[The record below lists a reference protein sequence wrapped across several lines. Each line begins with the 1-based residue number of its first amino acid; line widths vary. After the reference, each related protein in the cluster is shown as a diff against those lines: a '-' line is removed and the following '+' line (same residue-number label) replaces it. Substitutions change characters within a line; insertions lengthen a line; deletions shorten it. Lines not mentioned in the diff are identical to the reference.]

1 MSLFVEEEN
10 FFGLDLGASSV
21 KLVQLKQMHGKPS
34 LLTYGD
40 MELPP
45 NLLASDS
52 PVDQDK
58 LAEMVKQLVDDA
70 RVSTKNVVA
79 ALPSNFSYAAVI
91 TMPKLNRDELANAV
105 RFQADKYIPMAID
118 QVKLDWVVIGP
129 KADSEDGEIEV
140 LLVAAPISLA
150 NKYLNIMQKAGL
162 ELIALEINP
171 IAQTRSLLAP
181 GHEPL
186 MVIDF
191 GSVATDM
198 AIVTNQAPRLIRSV
212 NVGSRTMVRVL
223 AQNLGLDEAQ
233 AQQFMHKFGLVQSN
247 IEGQVYAA
255 LKPAVDNV
263 VEEVTKSINYFHET
277 NPDLKVGK
285 IVVTGGTAALP
296 GLPAYLANATGL
308 MVEVGNP
315 WNNISYPGSLED
327 KLSQLALVYASAL
340 GLAMRG
346 MA

>member
-1 MSLFVEEEN
+1 MSLFTEEEN
-10 FFGLDLGASSV
+10 FFGLDLGASSI
-21 KLVQLKQMHGKPS
+21 KLAQLKQMHGKPS

-58 LAEMVKQLVDDA
+58 LAQMIRQLVEDA
-70 RVSTKNVVA
+70 QVSTKNVVA

-91 TMPKLNRDELANAV
+91 TMPKLSHEELVNAV

-129 KADSEDGEIEV
+129 KAGSEDEIEV

-198 AIVTNQAPRLIRSV
+198 AIVTDQAPRLIRSA
-212 NVGSRTMVRVL
+212 NAGSRTMVRVL
-223 AQNLGLDEAQ
+223 AQNLGLDEPQ
-233 AQQFMHKFGLVQSN
+233 AQQFMHKFGLIQTN
-247 IEGQVYAA
+247 LEGQVYAA
-255 LKPAVDNV
+255 LKPAIDAV
-263 VEEVTKSINYFHET
+263 VEEVTKSINYFHES

-285 IVVTGGTAALP
+285 IVITGGTAALP
-296 GLPAYLANATGL
+296 GLPAYLANATGN
-308 MVEVGNP
+308 MVEIGNP
-315 WNNISYPGSLED
+315 WSNISYPSSLED
-327 KLSQLALVYASAL
+327 KLTPLSLSYSSAL

>member
-1 MSLFVEEEN
+1 MSLFTEEEN

-21 KLVQLKQMHGKPS
+21 KLVQLKQMHGRPS

-52 PVDQDK
+52 PIDQDK
-58 LAEMVKQLVDDA
+58 LADMIKQLVDDA

-79 ALPSNFSYAAVI
+79 ALPANFSYAAVI
-91 TMPKLNRDELANAV
+91 TMPKLSHDELANAV

-129 KADSEDGEIEV
+129 KDGSDDEIEV

-150 NKYLNIMQKAGL
+150 NKYLNITQKAGL
-162 ELIALEINP
+162 ELLALEVNP

-198 AIVTNQAPRLIRSV
+198 SIVTNQAPRLIRSV

-223 AQNLGLDEAQ
+223 AQNLGLDEPQ
-233 AQQFMHKFGLVQSN
+233 AQQFMQKFGLVESN

-255 LKPAVDNV
+255 LKPAIDNV
-263 VEEVTKSINYFHET
+263 VDEITKSINFFHET
-277 NPDLKVGK
+277 NADLKVGK
-285 IVVTGGTAALP
+285 IVITGGTAALP
-296 GLPAYLANATGL
+296 GLPPYLANATGL

-315 WNNISYPGSLED
+315 WNSISYPGSLED
-327 KLSQLALVYASAL
+327 KLSQLAMVYASAL

-346 MA
+346 MS

>member
-1 MSLFVEEEN
+1 MSLFTEEEN
-10 FFGLDLGASSV
+10 FFGLDLGASSI
-21 KLVQLKQMHGKPS
+21 KLAQLKQMHGKPS

-58 LAEMVKQLVDDA
+58 LAQMIGQLVEDA

-91 TMPKLNRDELANAV
+91 TMPKLSHEELVNAV

-129 KADSEDGEIEV
+129 KAGSEDEIEV

-171 IAQTRSLLAP
+171 IAQTRSLLTP

-198 AIVTNQAPRLIRSV
+198 AIVTSQAPRLIRSA
-212 NVGSRTMVRVL
+212 NAGSRTMVRVL
-223 AQNLGLDEAQ
+223 AQNLGLDEPQ
-233 AQQFMHKFGLVQSN
+233 AQQFMHKFGLIQTN
-247 IEGQVYAA
+247 LEGQVYAA
-255 LKPAVDNV
+255 LKPAIDTV
-263 VEEVTKSINYFHET
+263 VEEITKSITYFHES

-285 IVVTGGTAALP
+285 IVITGGTAALP
-296 GLPAYLANATGL
+296 GLPAYLANATGI
-308 MVEVGNP
+308 MVEIGNP
-315 WNNISYPGSLED
+315 WNNISYPSSLED
-327 KLSQLALVYASAL
+327 KLTPLSLSYSSAL

>member
-1 MSLFVEEEN
+1 MSLFTEEEN
-10 FFGLDLGASSV
+10 FFGLDLGASSI
-21 KLVQLKQMHGKPS
+21 KLSQLKQMHGKPS

-58 LAEMVKQLVDDA
+58 LAQMIRQLVDDA

-91 TMPKLNRDELANAV
+91 TMPKLSHEELVNAV

-129 KADSEDGEIEV
+129 KADSEDEIEV

-198 AIVTNQAPRLIRSV
+198 AIVTNQAPRLIRSA
-212 NVGSRTMVRVL
+212 NAGSRTMVRVL
-223 AQNLGLDEAQ
+223 AQNLGLDEPQ
-233 AQQFMHKFGLVQSN
+233 AQQFMHKFGLVQTN
-247 IEGQVYAA
+247 LEGQVYAA
-255 LKPAVDNV
+255 LKPAIDTV
-263 VEEVTKSINYFHET
+263 VEEITKSINYFHES

-285 IVVTGGTAALP
+285 IVITGGTAALP
-296 GLPAYLANATGL
+296 GLPGYLANATGIV
-308 MVEVGNP
+308 VEIGNP
-315 WNNISYPGSLED
+315 WNNISYPASLED
-327 KLSQLALVYASAL
+327 KLTPLALSYASAL

>member
-1 MSLFVEEEN
+1 MSLFTEEEN
-10 FFGLDLGASSV
+10 FFGLDLGASSI
-21 KLVQLKQMHGKPS
+21 KLAQLKQMHGKPS

-58 LAEMVKQLVDDA
+58 LAQMIRQLVEDA

-91 TMPKLNRDELANAV
+91 TMPKLSHEELVNAV

-129 KADSEDGEIEV
+129 KADSEDEIEV

-171 IAQTRSLLAP
+171 IAQTRSLLTP

-198 AIVTNQAPRLIRSV
+198 AIVTDQAPRLIRSA
-212 NVGSRTMVRVL
+212 NAGSRTMVRVL
-223 AQNLGLDEAQ
+223 AQNLGLDEPQ
-233 AQQFMHKFGLVQSN
+233 AQQFMHKFGLVQTN
-247 IEGQVYAA
+247 LEGQVYAA
-255 LKPAVDNV
+255 LKPAIDTV
-263 VEEVTKSINYFHET
+263 VEEITKSINYFHES

-285 IVVTGGTAALP
+285 IVMTGGTAALP
-296 GLPAYLANATGL
+296 GLPAYLANATGI
-308 MVEVGNP
+308 MVEIGNP
-315 WNNISYPGSLED
+315 WNNISYPSSLED
-327 KLSQLALVYASAL
+327 KLTPLALSYASAL

>member
-1 MSLFVEEEN
+1 MSLFTEEEN
-10 FFGLDLGASSV
+10 FFGLDLGASSI
-21 KLVQLKQMHGKPS
+21 KLAQLKQMHGKPS

-58 LAEMVKQLVDDA
+58 LAQMIRQLVEDA

-91 TMPKLNRDELANAV
+91 TMPKLNHEELVNAV

-129 KADSEDGEIEV
+129 KADSEDEIEV

-171 IAQTRSLLAP
+171 IAQTRSLLTP

-198 AIVTNQAPRLIRSV
+198 AIVTNQAPRLIRSA
-212 NVGSRTMVRVL
+212 NAGSRTMVRVL
-223 AQNLGLDEAQ
+223 AQNLGLDEPQ
-233 AQQFMHKFGLVQSN
+233 AQQFMHKFGLIQTN
-247 IEGQVYAA
+247 LEGQVYTA
-255 LKPAVDNV
+255 LKPAIDTV
-263 VEEVTKSINYFHET
+263 VEEVTKSINYFHES

-285 IVVTGGTAALP
+285 IVITGGTAALP
-296 GLPAYLANATGL
+296 GLPAYLANATSI
-308 MVEVGNP
+308 MVEIGNP
-315 WNNISYPGSLED
+315 WNNISYPSSLED
-327 KLSQLALVYASAL
+327 KLTPLSLSYSSAL

>member
-1 MSLFVEEEN
+1 MSLFTEEEN
-10 FFGLDLGASSV
+10 FFGLDLGASSI
-21 KLVQLKQMHGKPS
+21 KLAQLKQMHGKPS

-58 LAEMVKQLVDDA
+58 LAQMIRQLVEDA

-91 TMPKLNRDELANAV
+91 TMPKLSHEELVNAV

-129 KADSEDGEIEV
+129 KADSEDEIEV

-171 IAQTRSLLAP
+171 IAQTRSLLTP

-198 AIVTNQAPRLIRSV
+198 AIVTNQAPRLIRSA
-212 NVGSRTMVRVL
+212 NAGSRTMVRVL
-223 AQNLGLDEAQ
+223 AQNLGLDEPQ
-233 AQQFMHKFGLVQSN
+233 AQQFMHKFGLIQTN
-247 IEGQVYAA
+247 LEGQVYTA
-255 LKPAVDNV
+255 LKPAIDTV
-263 VEEVTKSINYFHET
+263 VEEVTKSINYFHES

-285 IVVTGGTAALP
+285 IVITGGTAALP
-296 GLPAYLANATGL
+296 GLPAYLANATSI
-308 MVEVGNP
+308 MVEIGNP
-315 WNNISYPGSLED
+315 WNNISYPSSLED
-327 KLSQLALVYASAL
+327 KLTPLSLSYSSAL

>member
-1 MSLFVEEEN
+1 MSLFTEEEN

-52 PVDQDK
+52 PLDQDK
-58 LAEMVKQLVDDA
+58 LAEMVKQLVEDA

-91 TMPKLNRDELANAV
+91 TMPKLSHEELVNAV

-129 KADSEDGEIEV
+129 KADSADEIEV

-162 ELIALEINP
+162 ELTALEVNP
-171 IAQTRSLLAP
+171 IAQTRSLITAN
-181 GHEPL
+181 HEPL
-186 MVIDF
+186 MLLDF

-198 AIVTNQAPRLIRSV
+198 AIVANQVPRLIRSV
-212 NVGSRTMVRVL
+212 NAGARTMVRVL
-223 AQNLGLDEAQ
+223 GQNLGLDEEQ
-233 AQQFMHKFGLVQSN
+233 AQQFMHKFGMAQEKL
-247 IEGQVYAA
+247 EGQVYGA
-255 LKPAVDNV
+255 LKPAIDSV
-263 VEEVTKSINYFHET
+263 VEEITKSINYFHES
-277 NPDLKVGK
+277 NPELKVGK
-285 IVVTGGTAALP
+285 LVMTGGTSALP
-296 GLPAYLANATGL
+296 GLPAYLANATGIT
-308 MVEVGNP
+308 VEIGNP
-315 WNNISYPGSLED
+315 WANVSYPASLED
-327 KLSQLALVYASAL
+327 KLGPLALTYASAL

-346 MA
+346 MV

>member
-1 MSLFVEEEN
+1 MSLFTEEEN
-10 FFGLDLGASSV
+10 FFGLDLGASSI

-58 LAEMVKQLVDDA
+58 LAQMIRQLVEDA
-70 RVSTKNVVA
+70 QVSTKNVVA

-91 TMPKLNRDELANAV
+91 TMPKLSHEELVNAV

-129 KADSEDGEIEV
+129 KADSEDEIEV

-162 ELIALEINP
+162 ELTALEINP
-171 IAQTRSLLAP
+171 IAQTRSLLKP
-181 GHEPL
+181 GHEPV
-186 MVIDF
+186 MIIDF

-198 AIVTNQAPRLIRSV
+198 AIVTSQAPRLIRSA

-223 AQNLGLDEAQ
+223 AQNLGLDEEQ

-255 LKPAVDNV
+255 LKPAVDSV
-263 VEEVTKSINYFHET
+263 VEEVQKSINFFHES
-277 NPDLKVGK
+277 NANLQVGK
-285 IVVTGGTAALP
+285 IVITGGTAALP

-308 MVEVGNP
+308 MVEIGSP
-315 WNNISYPGSLED
+315 WSNISYPSSLED
-327 KLSQLALVYASAL
+327 KLAPLALVYASAL

>member
-1 MSLFVEEEN
+1 MSLFTEEEN
-10 FFGLDLGASSV
+10 FFGLDLGASSI

-40 MELPP
+40 MELSP

-58 LAEMVKQLVDDA
+58 LAGMIKQLVEDA

-91 TMPKLNRDELANAV
+91 TMPKLGHDELANAV

-118 QVKLDWVVIGP
+118 QVKLDWAVLGP
-129 KADSEDGEIEV
+129 KPDSEDELEV

-150 NKYLNIMQKAGL
+150 NKYLNVMQKAGL
-162 ELIALEINP
+162 ELLALEINP
-171 IAQTRSLLAP
+171 IAQTRSLLPAE
-181 GHEPL
+181 HDPL
-186 MVIDF
+186 MIIDF

-198 AIVTNQAPRLIRSV
+198 AIVTGQAPRLIRSA

-223 AQNLGLDEAQ
+223 AQNLSLDEEQ
-233 AQQFMHKFGLVQSN
+233 AEQFMRKFGLVHTKLD
-247 IEGQVYAA
+247 GQVFNA
-255 LKPAVDNV
+255 LKPAVDGV
-263 VEEVTKSINYFHET
+263 VQEITKSINYFHES
-277 NPDLKVGK
+277 NPDLKVSK
-285 IVVTGGTAALP
+285 LIITGGTAALP
-296 GLPAYLANATGL
+296 GLPAYLANTTGIT
-308 MVEVGNP
+308 VEIGNP
-315 WNNISYPGSLED
+315 WNNISYPANLEPKLTPLSLTYGS
-327 KLSQLALVYASAL
+327 AI

-346 MA
+346 MV